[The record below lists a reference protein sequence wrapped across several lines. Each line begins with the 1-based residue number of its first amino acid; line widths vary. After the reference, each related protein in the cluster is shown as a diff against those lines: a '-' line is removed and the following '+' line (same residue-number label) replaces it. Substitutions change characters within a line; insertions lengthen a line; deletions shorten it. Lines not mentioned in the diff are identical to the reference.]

1 VALLA
6 LVLVGLLALVD
17 TGSLRQLPVVGETN
31 HAVDVLCFR
40 ASGHASLYTTQMRAS
55 FLAVLLVGC
64 WTAPPPPA
72 PPVPNTIPAST
83 SSCNDA
89 AFGIDRGTRDLRG
102 PDTPI
107 VGPLRARC
115 IEDQWSADAIDC
127 FTKMA
132 PDDLGR
138 CAGLLD
144 EKRRDKLFTVIG
156 GSAST
161 TDRATLAVA
170 IAKLQ
175 AMKSGIPECDSF
187 FSSVE
192 RILGCN
198 EMPIQIR
205 IQLGNETVDSWA
217 LPTSR
222 LPADA
227 IKRMAIVCDQ
237 TRGEL
242 EQRAVGAGCKL

>member
-1 VALLA
+1 
-6 LVLVGLLALVD
+6 
-17 TGSLRQLPVVGETN
+17 
-31 HAVDVLCFR
+31 
-40 ASGHASLYTTQMRAS
+40 MRAS
-55 FLAVLLVGC
+55 FLGILASGLAGC
-64 WTAPPPPA
+64 WTSAPPPA
-72 PPVPNTIPAST
+72 PPVPNTIAAST
-83 SSCNDA
+83 GSCNEA

-102 PDTPI
+102 PDQPI
-107 VGPLRARC
+107 VAPLRARC
-115 IEDQWSADAIDC
+115 VEDAWSADAIDC

-132 PDDLGR
+132 PNDLGR

-144 EKRRDKLFTVIG
+144 EPRREKLFAVIAG
-156 GSAST
+156 NAST
-161 TDRATLAVA
+161 TDRATLGVA

-175 AMKSGIPECDSF
+175 ALRSGIPECDNF
-187 FSSVE
+187 FNAVE

-227 IKRMAIVCDQ
+227 IKRMAVVCDQ